1 MFGAGAAELGEG
13 DGVAAGFGEE
23 VPAVAEHVR
32 PLPQPRI
39 AGCLREPSCQ
49 AVATMRLWW
58 AEQCS
63 APIAA
68 ALRIRVSGRPGT
80 SALLVAYL
88 AM

>member
-1 MFGAGAAELGEG
+1 MFGAGAAELAEG

-23 VPAVAEHVR
+23 VAAVAERVR

-39 AGCLREPSCQ
+39 ARGLPEPSCQ
-49 AVATMRLWW
+49 AVAIMRLWW

-63 APIAA
+63 VPIAA

-80 SALLVAYL
+80 SVLLVAYL